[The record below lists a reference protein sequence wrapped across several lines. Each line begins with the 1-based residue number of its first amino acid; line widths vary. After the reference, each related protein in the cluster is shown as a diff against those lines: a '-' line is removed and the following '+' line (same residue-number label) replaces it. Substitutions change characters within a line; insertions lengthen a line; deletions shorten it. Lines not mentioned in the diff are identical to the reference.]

1 MKENSFE
8 KVFYLSYKDL
18 LYVLRLLIHS
28 IDCPDVCAFESKILQ
43 QVENGSLL
51 HYIIHMHS
59 SFVLFF
65 PLPFGLLIRLLIT
78 FYCGLPFDDAIGGR
92 VISESFMRLSQ

>member
-65 PLPFGLLIRLLIT
+65 FSFLHACLNFYLVGVFCCAALLVSVLI
-78 FYCGLPFDDAIGGR
+78 PR
-92 VISESFMRLSQ
+92 RR